1 MDNAAR
7 SSSHGPS
14 QKSEIR
20 SMVGLALPVVTVQVG
35 MMTMGVVD
43 TLMVGRVSPVAL
55 AAVALGNLY
64 FIGLAIFG
72 IGVVAVLDPI
82 IAQAV
87 GARDRIAISRGLQRG
102 LVIAAALSVPTSLLL
117 APGEYF
123 LTFLRQPAERSPCC
137 CRLCA
142 RLHSRSFPLSGVCRS
157 TSSPAGCGRREAN
170 RADYRCFKSRECWTE
185 LGLDLRSSRVP
196 ATRCGR
202 LCVGNELLPLSHD
215 RRALGLRLERV
226 ATASGSFTAR
236 YVHRRFLETHA
247 SPGPAYWVP
256 VAAGVGS
263 FAVAALL
270 IGWLGT
276 YAMGAHQIAIN
287 LASLTYMVP
296 LGVSAAAAVRVGY
309 AVGRGDPPGARRSA
323 AAALACGGAFMLLAG
338 ILFFAVPG
346 GLARLYTEESAVIAI
361 ASTLIPIAG
370 FFQVFDGLQIV
381 AAGVLRGLGDTRAPL
396 VINLFGFWLIGLPV
410 SVFLAFVAG
419 AGPAGIWWGFVAG
432 LGSVA
437 VFLLGRVRFRL
448 RREMRRSR
456 RRQRQGTQGSNAE
469 NDLTPAGRE
478 VDAVTESGLRTPTL
492 GIRTG
497 TDSSTHCFGY
507 F

>member
-64 FIGLAIFG
+64 FISLAIFG

-102 LVIAAALSVPTSLLL
+102 LVIAAALSVSTSLLL

-123 LTFLRQPAERSPCC
+123 LTFLRQPAD
-137 CRLCA
+137 
-142 RLHSRSFPLSGVCRS
+142 V
-157 TSSPAGCGRREAN
+157 
-170 RADYRCFKSRECWTE
+170 
-185 LGLDLRSSRVP
+185 
-196 ATRCGR
+196 
-202 LCVGNELLPLSHD
+202 
-215 RRALGLRLERV
+215 
-226 ATASGSFTAR
+226 
-236 YVHRRFLETHA
+236 
-247 SPGPAYWVP
+247 VP
-256 VAAGVGS
+256 VAADYARACIPGVFPFLAFAVLRQVLQAVGVVKPIVLIIVVSNLANVGLNWVLIFGHLGFPRLGAVGSAWATSFCRFLMAAGLLAFGWNELRQHLVPLRRDTFIVDSLKRMLRLGLPIGFQLQLELGS

-448 RREMRRSR
+448 RREMRRIVVDS
-456 RRQRQGTQGSNAE
+456 GKELKEA
-469 NDLTPAGRE
+469 TPK
-478 VDAVTESGLRTPTL
+478 TT
-492 GIRTG
+492 
-497 TDSSTHCFGY
+497 
-507 F
+507 

>member
-1 MDNAAR
+1 LR
-7 SSSHGPS
+7 
-14 QKSEIR
+14 
-20 SMVGLALPVVTVQVG
+20 VV
-35 MMTMGVVD
+35 
-43 TLMVGRVSPVAL
+43 
-55 AAVALGNLY
+55 
-64 FIGLAIFG
+64 
-72 IGVVAVLDPI
+72 
-82 IAQAV
+82 
-87 GARDRIAISRGLQRG
+87 
-102 LVIAAALSVPTSLLL
+102 
-117 APGEYF
+117 
-123 LTFLRQPAERSPCC
+123 
-137 CRLCA
+137 
-142 RLHSRSFPLSGVCRS
+142 
-157 TSSPAGCGRREAN
+157 
-170 RADYRCFKSRECWTE
+170 CFKSKVLRAANVGLNWVLIFGHLGFPRLGAVGSAWATSFCRFLMAAGLLAFGWNELRQHLVPLRRDTFIVDSLKRMLR
-185 LGLDLRSSRVP
+185 LGLPIGFQLQ
-196 ATRCGR
+196 
-202 LCVGNELLPLSHD
+202 LEL
-215 RRALGLRLERV
+215 
-226 ATASGSFTAR
+226 
-236 YVHRRFLETHA
+236 
-247 SPGPAYWVP
+247 
-256 VAAGVGS
+256 GS

-338 ILFFAVPG
+338 ILFLAAPG

-396 VINLFGFWLIGLPV
+396 VINLLGFWLIGLPV

-448 RREMRRSR
+448 RREMRRIVVDS
-456 RRQRQGTQGSNAE
+456 
-469 NDLTPAGRE
+469 GRE
-478 VDAVTESGLRTPTL
+478 LKEATPKT
-492 GIRTG
+492 T
-497 TDSSTHCFGY
+497 
-507 F
+507 